1 MSTEA
6 QEPRHWP
13 FTNDA
18 GAADAP
24 TSFRAAL
31 ARKNARA
38 SAQALNREQHARLNR
53 LIVGGRA
60 HTKQHGLS

>member
-1 MSTEA
+1 MSTEP
-6 QEPRHWP
+6 QEPRRWP
-13 FTNDA
+13 FSEGA
-18 GAADAP
+18 GVGDAP

-31 ARKNARA
+31 ERKKARA
-38 SAQALNREQHARLNR
+38 SAQGTYKEHARLNR

>member
-6 QEPRHWP
+6 QEPGHWP

-18 GAADAP
+18 GPADPPA
-24 TSFRAAL
+24 SFREAL

-38 SAQALNREQHARLNR
+38 SAQTLYREQHARLNR

-60 HTKQHGLS
+60 HKRQHGLS